1 MDSFKQGG
9 KRILWFGGTFDPV
22 HNGHLIVA
30 RSAAEQAGAERVTLV
45 PTGCNPLKDKPAA
58 SPAERLLMLNRA
70 VHGEELFD
78 IDEIELHRS
87 GPSYTVD
94 TLEYAVR
101 EKTGHE
107 ILLLIGSDALEE
119 LPSWHRVGDLL
130 KAISLLVACRP
141 PAEPVRVEK
150 ILSKTRASLG
160 REAADAFRAAVVS
173 APLLEISSTD
183 IRRRVRRGQSIR
195 YLVPDTVAEHI
206 VKRGLY
212 TAG

>member
-1 MDSFKQGG
+1 MDSLKQGR

-58 SPAERLLMLNRA
+58 SPEERLLMLERA
-70 VHGEELFD
+70 VDGDELFD
-78 IDEIELHRS
+78 IDVIELHRS

-101 EKTGHE
+101 EKKGRE

-130 KAISLLVACRP
+130 KAVSLLVACRP
-141 PAEPVRVEK
+141 PNEPVHVEK
-150 ILSKTRASLG
+150 MISKTRKSLG
-160 REAADAFRAAVVS
+160 PKTADAFRASVVS

-183 IRRRVRRGQSIR
+183 VRRRVRRGRSIR
-195 YLVPDTVAEHI
+195 YLVPDMVAAHI
-206 VKRGLY
+206 AERGLY
-212 TAG
+212 TAD